1 MRNNDEI
8 EIEEIRGGHGYL
20 HPSPT
25 SESATSGASD
35 FYVEKTRSEPA
46 MKQILAAFI
55 FIAAII
61 TLYSGHSRLSLG
73 LLMASVIF
81 ATWNY

>member
-1 MRNNDEI
+1 
-8 EIEEIRGGHGYL
+8 
-20 HPSPT
+20 
-25 SESATSGASD
+25 
-35 FYVEKTRSEPA
+35 

-61 TLYSGHSRLSLG
+61 TLYSGHSRLSLA